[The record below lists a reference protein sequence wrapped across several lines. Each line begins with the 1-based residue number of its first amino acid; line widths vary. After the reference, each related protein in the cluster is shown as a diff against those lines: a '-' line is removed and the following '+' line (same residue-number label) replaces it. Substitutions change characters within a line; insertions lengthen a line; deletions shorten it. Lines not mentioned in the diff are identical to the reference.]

1 MISNFTLSIG
11 LLVSAAC
18 GGLPLENGPEL
29 QRDALQNVFSSSGF
43 AERFAESYLA
53 ENDVV
58 PAVSA
63 DEQMVVQEVQQ
74 LLSEDSRDEAEA
86 LLKENLG
93 LASSAVYDYLLAN
106 LYFQDDKLDL
116 RRSRMSQRPGN
127 GLDIARLGRTWALS
141 KSSEV
146 NFRKPFLRS
155 SKSSRWGVV
164 LPFATAFSDLLTPV
178 KVTTFR
184 QNQPSG
190 WRSFWIHRPKTGRW
204 AWRGHSL
211 T

>member
-74 LLSEDSRDEAEA
+74 LLSEGINRVVIHKTPVVRTQVLTQLCSVIGS
-86 LLKENLG
+86 LTKMF
-93 LASSAVYDYLLAN
+93 AN
-106 LYFQDDKLDL
+106 L
-116 RRSRMSQRPGN
+116 
-127 GLDIARLGRTWALS
+127 
-141 KSSEV
+141 
-146 NFRKPFLRS
+146 
-155 SKSSRWGVV
+155 
-164 LPFATAFSDLLTPV
+164 
-178 KVTTFR
+178 
-184 QNQPSG
+184 
-190 WRSFWIHRPKTGRW
+190 
-204 AWRGHSL
+204 
-211 T
+211 

>member
-18 GGLPLENGPEL
+18 GDLPLENGPDL
-29 QRDALQNVFSSSGF
+29 QRDALQNVFSSPGF

-63 DEQMVVQEVQQ
+63 DEQIVVQEVQQ
-74 LLSEDSRDEAEA
+74 LLSEDNRDQAET
-86 LLKENLG
+86 LLKDNLG

-116 RRSRMSQRPGN
+116 AAVTYESATRKWPRYRQAWQN
-127 GLDIARLGRTWALS
+127 LGIVQIKRGEFS
-141 KSSEV
+141 KAIPAFVKVIEM
-146 NFRKPFLRS
+146 
-155 SKSSRWGVV
+155 GGG
-164 LPFATAFSDLLTPV
+164 LPFATAFSDSLTPV
-178 KVTTFR
+178 KVTIFR
-184 QNQPSG
+184 RNQPFG
-190 WRSFWIHRPKTGRW
+190 WPSSWTHRPKTGRW
-204 AWRGHSL
+204 DWHGHSL